1 MAPPRLP
8 LALPGTVP
16 IALLRRLLLALVA
29 TALLGTCSGRPDV
42 LSQARLLGALVVAT
56 HNSPTAYYLGA
67 RGPEGPE
74 YELAN
79 RFGTAL
85 NLPVRF
91 LILPNAEAVLD
102 AVATGRAHLGAAGL
116 AITPEW
122 SRLVEFSRPYQRVP
136 LHVVYHEK
144 AARPAGPAALVSRR
158 VAVVAGTA
166 HALALRALAARTPG
180 LHYTEFH
187 HLETLDLL
195 DRVWSRDLDATVADR
210 NELALTHNYHPELR
224 VAFDLGA
231 MDELAWA
238 LPRGDPAL
246 AARVNGFLAWVEND
260 MAELMTRYYTP
271 DERFDYA
278 GARTLVR
285 DAQERLPA
293 LHEYFEH
300 SAREVGEDWRVLAA
314 IGYQE
319 SRWLANVVSATGVR
333 GIMMLTAETAASFGV
348 TDRSDAAQSIQ
359 GGARVLAEFHR
370 AIPTRIPEPDRTWL
384 ALAAYNIGYGHVED
398 ARVMAESA
406 GKDPDSW
413 QDVREYL
420 QRLSQEPYYS
430 QAKRGY
436 ARGWEA
442 VRFVDN
448 VRSYLDVLN
457 WISPQATLP
466 PKVSAP
472 RRAGTVRG
480 TSRRRH
486 HAGAQKKP

>member
-1 MAPPRLP
+1 MDPARPPAPPAPRRA
-8 LALPGTVP
+8 ALVP
-16 IALLRRLLLALVA
+16 RLLLALLA
-29 TALLGTCSGRPDV
+29 TGLLGTCTPRPGV
-42 LSQARLLGALVVAT
+42 LTQARIGGALIVAT

-74 YELAN
+74 YELAT
-79 RFGTAL
+79 RFGAAL
-85 NLPVRF
+85 GVPVRF
-91 LILPNAEAVLD
+91 LILPNVEAVLE

-122 SRLVEFSRPYQRVP
+122 AREVAFSRPYQRVP

-144 AARPAGPAALVSRR
+144 ATRPAGPAGLVSRR
-158 VAVVAGTA
+158 VGVASGTA
-166 HALALRALAARTPG
+166 HALALRAVAARTPG
-180 LHYTEFH
+180 LHYAEFH
-187 HLETLDLL
+187 HVDTLDLL

-210 NELALTHNYHPELR
+210 NELALTLAHHPELR

-231 MDELAWA
+231 VDELAWA
-238 LPRGDPAL
+238 LPRGDRAL
-246 AARVNGFLAWVEND
+246 AARVNGFLAWVEAD
-260 MAELMTRYYTP
+260 MAEIMTRYYTP

-285 DAQERLPA
+285 DAQERLAP
-293 LHEYFEH
+293 LREHFER

-314 IGYQE
+314 VGYQE
-319 SRWLANVVSATGVR
+319 SRWRADVVSATGVR
-333 GIMMLTAETAASFGV
+333 GIMMLTADTAASVGV
-348 TDRSDAAQSIQ
+348 VDRADAAESIQ
-359 GGARVLAEFHR
+359 GGARVLAQIHR
-370 AIPTRIPEPDRTWL
+370 AIPARIPEPDRLWF

-398 ARVMAESA
+398 ARVMAETA

-413 QDVREYL
+413 QDVREFL
-420 QRLSQEPYYS
+420 QRLAQEPYYS

-442 VRFVDN
+442 ARFVDN

-466 PKVSAP
+466 AKLAAP
-472 RRAGTVRG
+472 ARNAH
-480 TSRRRH
+480 RRH
-486 HAGAQKKP
+486 

>member
-1 MAPPRLP
+1 MAPIRPPIALPGKPP
-8 LALPGTVP
+8 LAL
-16 IALLRRLLLALVA
+16 LWRLLLVLVA
-29 TALLGTCSGRPDV
+29 TGLLGTCSPRPGV
-42 LSQARLLGALVVAT
+42 LTQVRILGALVVAT

-74 YELAN
+74 YELAT
-79 RFGTAL
+79 RFGAAL
-85 NLPVRF
+85 GVPVRVR
-91 LILPNAEAVLD
+91 ILPSAEAVLD
-102 AVATGRAHLGAAGL
+102 AVATGRAHIGAAGL

-122 SRLVEFSRPYQRVP
+122 SRTVEFSRPYQRVP
-136 LHVVYHEK
+136 LSVVYHAK
-144 AARPAGPAALVSRR
+144 SPRPAGPAALVARR
-158 VAVVAGTA
+158 VGVAAGTA
-166 HALALRALAARTPG
+166 HALALRAVAARTPG
-180 LHYTEFH
+180 LHYAEFH
-187 HLETLDLL
+187 HVDTLDLL

-224 VAFDLGA
+224 IAFDLGV

-238 LPRGDPAL
+238 LPRGDGAL
-246 AARVNGFLAWVEND
+246 LARVNGFLAWVEGD
-260 MAELMTRYYTP
+260 MAELITRYYTP
-271 DERFDYA
+271 DDRFDYA

-293 LHEYFEH
+293 LREHFER
-300 SAREVGEDWRVLAA
+300 SGREVGEDWRVLAA

-319 SRWLANVVSATGVR
+319 SRWLPDVVSLTGVR
-333 GIMMLTAETAASFGV
+333 GIMMLTADTAASVGI
-348 TDRSDAAQSIQ
+348 TDRSDPAQSIL
-359 GGARVLAEFHR
+359 GGARVLSLIHGS
-370 AIPTRIPEPDRTWL
+370 IPGRIPEPDRTWL
-384 ALAAYNIGYGHVED
+384 AIAAYNIGYGHVED
-398 ARVMAESA
+398 ARVMTEAA

-442 VRFVDN
+442 ARFVDN

-466 PKVSAP
+466 PKVAAP
-472 RRAGTVRG
+472 RRAAPRTAPSGRPRDAK
-480 TSRRRH
+480 RRT
-486 HAGAQKKP
+486 P

>member
-1 MAPPRLP
+1 MDPARPS
-8 LALPGTVP
+8 ALPAPRRAVLVP
-16 IALLRRLLLALVA
+16 RLLLALVA
-29 TALLGTCSGRPDV
+29 TGLLGTCTPRPGV
-42 LSQARLLGALVVAT
+42 LTQARTVGALIVAT

-74 YELAN
+74 YELAT
-79 RFGTAL
+79 RFGAAIGV
-85 NLPVRF
+85 PVRF
-91 LILPNAEAVLD
+91 LILPNVEAVLE

-122 SRLVEFSRPYQRVP
+122 AREVDFSRPYQRVP

-144 AARPAGPAALVSRR
+144 APRPAGPAALVARR
-158 VAVVAGTA
+158 VGVASGTA
-166 HALALRALAARTPG
+166 HALALRAVAARTPG
-180 LHYTEFH
+180 LHYAEFH
-187 HLETLDLL
+187 HVDTLDLL

-210 NELALTHNYHPELR
+210 NELALTHGHHPELR

-231 MDELAWA
+231 VDELAWA
-238 LPRGDPAL
+238 LPRGDRAL
-246 AARVNGFLAWVEND
+246 AARVNGFLAWVEAD
-260 MAELMTRYYTP
+260 MAEIMTRYYTP

-285 DAQERLPA
+285 DAQERLAP
-293 LHEYFEH
+293 LRDHFER

-314 IGYQE
+314 VGYQE
-319 SRWLANVVSATGVR
+319 SRWRADVVSATGVR
-333 GIMMLTAETAASFGV
+333 GIMMLTADTAASVGV
-348 TDRSDAAQSIQ
+348 EDRADAAQSIQ
-359 GGARVLAEFHR
+359 GGARVLAQIHR
-370 AIPTRIPEPDRTWL
+370 AIPGRIPEPDRLWF

-420 QRLSQEPYYS
+420 QRLAQEPYYS

-442 VRFVDN
+442 ARFVDN

-466 PKVSAP
+466 AKTAVPA
-472 RRAGTVRG
+472 RNAH
-480 TSRRRH
+480 RRH
-486 HAGAQKKP
+486 